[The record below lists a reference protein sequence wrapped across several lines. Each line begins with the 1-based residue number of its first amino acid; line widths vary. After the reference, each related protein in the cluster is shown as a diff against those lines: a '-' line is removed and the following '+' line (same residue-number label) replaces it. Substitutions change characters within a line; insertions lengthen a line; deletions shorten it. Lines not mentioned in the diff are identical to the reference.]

1 VHLPRGSTDSVF
13 VDQLGI
19 RYLLTSEDT
28 DGHMTMLE
36 IPCTPNSVVAPI
48 HTHTLEDEFQVIL
61 EGEVCFEL
69 GGELIRAKAGDT
81 VVQPREV
88 PMAIWNPT
96 DQPARLLVLFTPGGY
111 DKYLKEVTPLIVAGN
126 QPAMPAIWA
135 KYGLT
140 IDPSS
145 IPRIM
150 QQYGLRPQG
159 GGPPSGGPPGGG
171 PPGGGPPS
179 GGPPS
184 GGPPSGGPP
193 GGGPPGGGP
202 PGGGPSAT
210 VPPAPRPPSEAIT
223 PLQEKREALVLEHF
237 RAENEHDLDGL
248 IATFHSPRYEMM
260 HLGRVHDGEEAV
272 RTLISSLYRGLPDIH
287 AEPGRLRHLGDA
299 IVVECVTTGTHSGF
313 FAGMQPTSKQIRA
326 RSVCIFEFD
335 DDKLL
340 CEKVY
345 LDLATILR
353 QLGAIPDLPAPPGPE
368 GPTPAAGGPPSAAG
382 Q

>member
-1 VHLPRGSTDSVF
+1 MHLPRGSTDSVF

-159 GGPPSGGPPGGG
+159 GGPPSGGPP
-171 PPGGGPPS
+171 S
-179 GGPPS
+179 GGPS
-184 GGPPSGGPP
+184 S
-193 GGGPPGGGP
+193 
-202 PGGGPSAT
+202 GGPSAT

-313 FAGMQPTSKQIRA
+313 FAGMQPTGKQIRA